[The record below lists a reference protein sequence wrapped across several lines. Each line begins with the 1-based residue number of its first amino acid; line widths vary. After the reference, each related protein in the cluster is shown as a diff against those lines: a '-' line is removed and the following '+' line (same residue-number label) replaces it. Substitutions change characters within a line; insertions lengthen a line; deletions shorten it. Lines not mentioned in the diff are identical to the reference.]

1 MCSLLIATSRSA
13 FYSRLSRQSLTLA
26 VVVKPFTTSAVKQFP
41 KRTSFVLGTI
51 LMTTAASNCSS
62 IPTSCQRY
70 PFPDEA
76 VELDTYSGVE
86 LKVSKLNGIVDPT
99 KFAQDLKSSLDL
111 WMEEGKR
118 GIWIYIPTHMAHLV
132 PVRSIR

>member
-1 MCSLLIATSRSA
+1 
-13 FYSRLSRQSLTLA
+13 
-26 VVVKPFTTSAVKQFP
+26 
-41 KRTSFVLGTI
+41 
-51 LMTTAASNCSS
+51 MTTAASNRSS
-62 IPTSCQRY
+62 IPTNCQRY

-99 KFAQDLKSSLDL
+99 KFALDLKSSLDL